1 LGIQKY
7 DQLLTI
13 GNSKVWS
20 TIDYWEFKSMINY
33 CKFIIGEIQKYDQ
46 LLTIGN
52 SKVWSTID

>member
-1 LGIQKY
+1 MINYWLLGIQKY

-20 TIDYWEFKSMINY
+20 TID
-33 CKFIIGEIQKYDQ
+33 KFIIGEIQKYDQ